1 MVVTKMEI
9 LILGNGFECQY
20 NPNVRNFNQKFVEFI
35 NDENKTEK
43 LLKKISSFCTHDEK
57 IYQAI
62 IATIRNEIQFNENF
76 ILESELRDIGMQLAN
91 APARTLVASES
102 LIFHCLKN
110 LVGLII
116 NEFTTDY
123 RQVDQYMDFRMKEL
137 PDQIWTTN
145 YTNSAQ
151 AAYESWT
158 EGSLF
163 QPLDL
168 TNVYSNDSL
177 QKAKVIYLHGQFLFR
192 TPATFSSTMPY
203 LGAPQLGNIYQTNL
217 PYLHAHQPMEVT
229 SESSKTFIDDQTF
242 QNIEINLAKKNENP
256 LKRAISKILW
266 NQNEI
271 IKIDIFGLS
280 VNNDEGLFGIL
291 LDELEKANVSYEL
304 NFYYYTQTDKKN
316 FEVFKHDYL
325 NSTNDNNSVVN
336 PFVHYNFGNNSQKL
350 KKRINILSAKE
361 YKGFKLKKK

>member
-1 MVVTKMEI
+1 MEI

-35 NDENKTEK
+35 NDENKTKE
-43 LLKKISSFCTHDEK
+43 LLKKIKSFCEHDQK

-62 IATIRNEIQFNENF
+62 VTTIRNEIEFNENF
-76 ILESELRDIGMQLAN
+76 ILESELRDIGMHLAN
-91 APARTLVASES
+91 APARTLVASEN

-123 RQVDQYMDFRMKEL
+123 RQIDQYMDFRMKEL

-151 AAYESWT
+151 EAYESWT

-168 TNVYSNDSL
+168 TNSYSKDSL
-177 QKAKVIYLHGQFLFR
+177 KKAKVIYLHGQFLFR
-192 TPATFSSTMPY
+192 TTSTFSSTTAY
-203 LGAPQLGNIYQTNL
+203 LGASQLGDIYQANS
-217 PYLHAHQPMEVT
+217 PYFSANQPVKAT
-229 SESSKTFIDDQTF
+229 QKSSKTFIDDQTF

-256 LKRAISKILW
+256 LKSAISKILW
-266 NQNEI
+266 NQSEV
-271 IKIDIFGLS
+271 IKINIFGLS
-280 VNNDEGLFGIL
+280 VNNDEGLFKIL

-325 NSTNDNNSVVN
+325 NSTNDNNFVVN
-336 PFVHYNFGNNSQKL
+336 PFIHYNFGNNPQKV
-350 KKRINILSAKE
+350 KKRINILPSKE
-361 YKGFKLKKK
+361 YKGFKLKKKQS